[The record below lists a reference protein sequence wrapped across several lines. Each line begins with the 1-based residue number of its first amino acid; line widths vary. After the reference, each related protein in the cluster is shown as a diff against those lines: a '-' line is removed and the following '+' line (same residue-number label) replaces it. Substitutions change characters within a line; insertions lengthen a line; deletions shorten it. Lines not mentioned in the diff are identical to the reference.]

1 MKKYIASATVSA
13 VMAWLILG
21 LLFGGNPVI
30 GELVIGSLVSA
41 ASGFLVYEILKKNG
55 K

>member
-1 MKKYIASATVSA
+1 MKKYIAGATVSA

-41 ASGFLVYEILKKNG
+41 ASGFLVYEILKTSG